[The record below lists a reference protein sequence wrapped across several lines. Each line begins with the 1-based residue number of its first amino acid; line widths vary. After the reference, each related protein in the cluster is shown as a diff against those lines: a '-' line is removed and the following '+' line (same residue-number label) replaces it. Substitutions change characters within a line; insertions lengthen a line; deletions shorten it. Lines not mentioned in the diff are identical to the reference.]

1 MTEAAGPLVSARDL
15 SIRYPSRYPEDRALP
30 VNGVTFDIPQGEIL
44 AVVGETGSGKSSL
57 AATVAGH
64 ADTAEIGAPMI
75 HGGSLRVLDYDI
87 RGISQRKRDKLTL
100 RVGYLPQDA
109 GATLS
114 SRLTI
119 GENVAEPI
127 FSRDRRYDQTE
138 AGQAV
143 ATLIDAVRLPLSVM
157 NRFPHELSRGQR
169 QRVAIA
175 RALILEPVLL
185 IADDPTSG
193 IDVTVRG
200 AILDIIGDLQ
210 NDRAFSALLVT
221 TDLDEVRRVT
231 DQVMVMHRGVVV
243 GHGQVDAVLADPR
256 HPYVEGL
263 ARSRAIGTVRESTNA
278 AR

>member
-1 MTEAAGPLVSARDL
+1 MTEPVGPLVRARDL
-15 SIRYPSRYPEDRALP
+15 SIRYPSRYPEHRALP

-57 AATVAGH
+57 AATVAGR
-64 ADTAEIGAPMI
+64 ADTGELGAPMI

-87 RGISQRKRDKLTL
+87 RGITQRKRDKLTL

-109 GATLS
+109 SASLAA
-114 SRLTI
+114 RLTI

-127 FSRDRRYDQTE
+127 FSRDRRFDQTE

-169 QRVAIA
+169 QRIAIA

-185 IADDPTSG
+185 VADDPTSG

-200 AILDIIGDLQ
+200 AILDIIRDLQ
-210 NDRAFSALLVT
+210 TDRAFSALLVT
-221 TDLDEVRRVT
+221 TDLDEMRRVT

-243 GHGQVDAVLADPR
+243 GHGQVDEVLADPR

-263 ARSRAIGTVRESTNA
+263 SRSRASAPVR
-278 AR
+278 ARSSVPR